1 MPSSNMHSVFKNVV
15 HVVSTLWLIDHC
27 SIWTS
32 WSAGSDVD
40 NDARTQRSQNLALNI
55 YMQYISF
62 YSPPSTSIIPVR
74 TAFWC
79 PELCWWCQPPTEF
92 EITGKLCGFKLSIC
106 RICVHIFPNYINV
119 DAVTICPTGFDASW
133 SKLVPTRQNGF
144 RRPTFV
150 VVICGVNVGRGGNL
164 TLCRLVHEVLGASVR
179 ELPLPLLPGLFWSAQ
194 PKWGIETTPPTRRNW
209 AIPGCR
215 GGGWR
220 SRTGICPV
228 SFSILLKEFATLRGQ
243 GHDILNGPSKHACF
257 WETWTPKNSLKILA
271 NTFSD
276 SLAILQKICRQIHG
290 SLLIPTTLSKTFM
303 HFLPVPIP

>member
-179 ELPLPLLPGLFWSAQ
+179 ELPLPLLPGLSHGFGLLNQSGALRQ
-194 PKWGIETTPPTRRNW
+194 RHQHGGIEQF
-209 AIPGCR
+209 
-215 GGGWR
+215 
-220 SRTGICPV
+220 PV
-228 SFSILLKEFATLRGQ
+228 AEVVAKEVALASALWVFPSCWKNLQHSGVKVMIFWMVRLNTLVFGRPE
-243 GHDILNGPSKHACF
+243 H
-257 WETWTPKNSLKILA
+257 PKI
-271 NTFSD
+271 
-276 SLAILQKICRQIHG
+276 R
-290 SLLIPTTLSKTFM
+290 
-303 HFLPVPIP
+303 